1 MFLNHALRHN
11 LMPADFKELTSLTGW
26 FGFRPYSGIVGV
38 NGTLEI
44 TVYIG
49 VIVNVLAV
57 TALQL
62 QYLEI

>member
-1 MFLNHALRHN
+1 MA
-11 LMPADFKELTSLTGW
+11 ADFKELTSLKGW
-26 FGFRPYSGIVGV
+26 FRFRPYSGIVGV

-57 TALQL
+57 TALKL